1 MDTDSAQISD
11 TTHHGGRSTRSKVVR
26 AAGPEAAKDEAE
38 CPAGRYQVGRV
49 VGIGK
54 R

>member
-1 MDTDSAQISD
+1 MDTYGAQISD
-11 TTHHGGRSTRSKVVR
+11 TAHHGGRSTRSKVVR
-26 AAGPEAAKDEAE
+26 SAGPEAAKDEAE
-38 CPAGRYQVGRV
+38 RPADRYPVGRV

>member
-1 MDTDSAQISD
+1 METYGIQISD
-11 TTHHGGRSTRSKVVR
+11 TTPNGRRPARSTAVR
-26 AAGPEAAKDEAE
+26 AAGPAAAKNEAE
-38 CPAGRYQVGRV
+38 RPAGRSPVGRV